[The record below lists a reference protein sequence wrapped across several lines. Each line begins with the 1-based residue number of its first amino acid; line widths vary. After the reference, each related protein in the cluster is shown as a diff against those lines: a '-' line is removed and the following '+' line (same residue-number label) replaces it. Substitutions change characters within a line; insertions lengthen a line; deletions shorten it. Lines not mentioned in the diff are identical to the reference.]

1 MSNPERLNM
10 LIAITRVMGEAMK
23 EKQIFRHILVPVDG
37 SPSSLSAQ
45 ELAVLIAK
53 KFNSKVTALHIVT
66 HELMHPELARFH
78 PETREYITGGSPR
91 TYQGEPWVHVPEP
104 PVSQVVMEVTNLYRQ
119 RGEDVVNDAVI
130 LFKEEGISADRKLI
144 EHADPAEAIVREAQK
159 ENCDLIVMA
168 RSAGEEESK
177 PHLGSIA
184 GKVSVHAQ
192 MPVLI
197 AAEGK
202 QISKI
207 LVPID
212 GSKASKKAAKYG
224 GILAKKT
231 QAAMAL
237 LYVQESSLFR
247 VRPELTKKIGTDIL
261 SSFAK
266 SVKEVKADQR
276 LEPGDPAK
284 VISQTADREG
294 YDLIVMGAK
303 GHSGIRR
310 LLLGSVSDHVIHY
323 TNHAVLLVK

>member
-1 MSNPERLNM
+1 
-10 LIAITRVMGEAMK
+10 
-23 EKQIFRHILVPVDG
+23 
-37 SPSSLSAQ
+37 
-45 ELAVLIAK
+45 
-53 KFNSKVTALHIVT
+53 
-66 HELMHPELARFH
+66 
-78 PETREYITGGSPR
+78 
-91 TYQGEPWVHVPEP
+91 
-104 PVSQVVMEVTNLYRQ
+104 
-119 RGEDVVNDAVI
+119 
-130 LFKEEGISADRKLI
+130 
-144 EHADPAEAIVREAQK
+144 
-159 ENCDLIVMA
+159 
-168 RSAGEEESK
+168 
-177 PHLGSIA
+177 
-184 GKVSVHAQ
+184 